1 MSNLDIGQ
9 TDPVFQPKP
18 DLPPPAT
25 SVGAIGWLR
34 NNLFPDWWNTILTIL
49 GSALAIWVIW
59 SVFTWAIYDGHFV
72 GSTRDV
78 CKPNFTIAKDEVT
91 LPGVLPDGSIV
102 DIKTTADRV
111 VVPPGVEPNMRW
123 EVKDV
128 TRTVRVPGTR
138 EFAKVIVNQDVVIEG
153 ACWIVVSQRVDQ
165 FIYGF
170 YPTEERWRPTFVVGL
185 GLVLIIYMLTD
196 GMRYRGWVA
205 AGLAIPFPIAA
216 YILLSGDM
224 FGLEQVDNAKWGGL
238 LLTIVI
244 SAVAIAG
251 ALPLGVALALG
262 RRSQMPV
269 VRMLCV
275 MFIEF
280 FRAVPM
286 ITILFMAIVILPL
299 FLPPGTTFDQLLR
312 VLIGVTVFIAA
323 YTAEVVRG
331 GLQAIPKGQY
341 EAAAAL
347 GLGYWRMMGLII
359 LPQALKIMIPAIVSL
374 FIGIFKDTTLV
385 VIVGLSDLLQMAQLA
400 VADAQWT
407 GLAKE
412 VYVFCALIFFVFCFS
427 MSRYSMYLERKL
439 HTGHRR

>member
-1 MSNLDIGQ
+1 MSNQDISPA
-9 TDPVFQPKP
+9 DPVFQPKP
-18 DLPPPAT
+18 DLAPPAT
-25 SVGAIGWLR
+25 SVGVIGWLR
-34 NNLFPDWWNTILTIL
+34 NNLFPDWWNSILTVL
-49 GSALAIWVIW
+49 GVAFAVWVIW
-59 SVFTWAIYDGHFV
+59 SIFTWAIYDGHFV

-78 CKPNFTIAKDEVT
+78 CKPNFQIAKEEVV
-91 LPGVLPDGSIV
+91 LPGYLPDGSVV

-111 VVPPGVEPNMRW
+111 VVPDGVEPNMRW
-123 EVKDV
+123 TTKDV

-138 EFAKVIVNQDVVIEG
+138 EFAKVVVNQDVVIEG

-170 YPTEERWRPTFVVGL
+170 YPKEERWRPTLVVGL
-185 GLVLIIYMLTD
+185 GLILLIYMLTD
-196 GMRYRGWVA
+196 GMPFRGWVA
-205 AGLAIPFPIAA
+205 LTLAIPFPIAA
-216 YILLSGDM
+216 FILLSGGM
-224 FGLEQVDNAKWGGL
+224 LGLEYVDNAKWGGL

-244 SAVAIAG
+244 SAVAISG

-262 RRSQMPV
+262 RRSQMPI
-269 VRMLCV
+269 VRMFCI

-286 ITILFMAIVILPL
+286 ITILFMSIVILPL
-299 FLPPGTTFDQLLR
+299 FLPPGTSFDQLLR

-412 VYVFCALIFFVFCFS
+412 VYVFCAIIFFIFCFA

-439 HTGHRR
+439 HTGHSR

>member
-1 MSNLDIGQ
+1 MSNVDIGQ
-9 TDPVFQPKP
+9 VDPVFQPKP

-25 SVGAIGWLR
+25 SVGFIGWLR
-34 NNLFPDWWNTILTIL
+34 NNLFPDWWNTILTIV
-49 GSALAIWVIW
+49 GTVFSVWVIW
-59 SVFTWAIYDGHFV
+59 GILNWAVFDAHFT

-78 CKPNFTIAKDEVT
+78 CKPNFQIVKDDVT
-91 LPGVLPDGSIV
+91 LRGELPDGSFV
-102 DIKTTADRV
+102 DIPTTADRV
-111 VVPPGVEPNMRW
+111 VVPDGVEPNMRW
-123 EVKDV
+123 VTKDV
-128 TRTVRVPGTR
+128 PRTVRAPGTR
-138 EFAKVIVNQDVVIEG
+138 EFAKVVVHQDVVVEG
-153 ACWIVVSQRVDQ
+153 ACWIVVSQRFDQ

-185 GLVLIIYMLTD
+185 GLVLLIYMLTD
-196 GMRYRGWVA
+196 GVPFRGWVA
-205 AGLAIPFPIAA
+205 LFLAIPFPVMA
-216 YILLSGDM
+216 YILLTGDM
-224 FGLEQVDNAKWGGL
+224 FGLEYVDNAKWGGL

-244 SAVAIAG
+244 SAVAISG

-262 RRSQMPV
+262 RRSQMPI
-269 VRMLCV
+269 VRMFCI

-299 FLPPGTTFDQLLR
+299 FLPPGTSFDQLLR

-385 VIVGLSDLLQMAQLA
+385 IIVGLSDLLAMAQLA

-412 VYVFCALIFFVFCFS
+412 VYIFCAIIFFVFCFA

-439 HTGHRR
+439 HTGHSR